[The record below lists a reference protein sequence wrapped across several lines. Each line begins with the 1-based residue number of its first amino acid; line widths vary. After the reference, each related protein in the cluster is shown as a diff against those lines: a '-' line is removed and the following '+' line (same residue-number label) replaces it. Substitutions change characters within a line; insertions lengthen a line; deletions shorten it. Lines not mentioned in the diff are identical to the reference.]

1 MVHKQYDSDVRE
13 SRFWSPYSIGQIA
26 LNTAARKPNS
36 DLCSLH
42 AGI

>member
-1 MVHKQYDSDVRE
+1 MVHKQYGSDVRE
-13 SRFWSPYSIGQIA
+13 SKFSKPYRIGQIA